1 MERKFKSGFV
11 TIIGRPNVG
20 KSTIINS
27 IVGERVSIIS
37 SKPQTTRN
45 SIKCIFTNNDF
56 QIVFIDTPGIH
67 KPKSKLGEFMVN
79 TASDS
84 LKGVDVV
91 MAIIDVSTEIG
102 TGDMYII
109 DMIRG
114 VDKPK
119 ILVLNKIDKI
129 AKGRLEKIV
138 AELSLHE
145 DSFDSIIPVSAK
157 EGSNMTELVA
167 EIVKFMPEGPRYF
180 PSEMYTDMPEKF
192 VVSELIREKIL
203 ELMEEEVPHGTAV
216 EIFSMKERDDKD
228 IFDIEATIYCE
239 RDSHKGIIIGKNG
252 TMLKKI
258 GSLARKDIED
268 LLHCQVNL
276 KLWVKTK
283 NNWRDSNTLLK
294 SLGYHN

>member
-1 MERKFKSGFV
+1 MDRKFKSGFV

-45 SIKCIFTNNDF
+45 SIKCIYTENDF

-67 KPKSKLGEFMVN
+67 KPKSKLGEYMVN

-84 LKGVDVV
+84 LKGVDLV

-102 TGDMYII
+102 TGDLYII
-109 DMIRG
+109 DLIREI
-114 VDKPK
+114 DKPK

-129 AKGRLEKIV
+129 TKNKLEHIV
-138 AELSLHE
+138 AQLSIHE
-145 DSFDSIIPVSAK
+145 DSFDSIIPISAK
-157 EGSNMTELVA
+157 EGSNMEVLIS
-167 EIVKFMPEGPRYF
+167 EIVKFLPEGPKYF
-180 PSEMYTDMPEKF
+180 PSDMYTDMPEKF
-192 VVSELIREKIL
+192 IVSELIREKIL
-203 ELMEEEVPHGTAV
+203 ELMEEEIPHGTAV
-216 EIFSMKERDDKD
+216 EIFSMKERDEKS

-239 RDSHKGIIIGKNG
+239 KESHKGMIIGKG
-252 TMLKKI
+252 GSMLKKI
-258 GSLARKDIED
+258 GTMAREDIEA
-268 LLHCQVNL
+268 LLDCKVNL
-276 KLWVKTK
+276 KLWVKPK

-294 SLGYHN
+294 SLGYHK

>member
-1 MERKFKSGFV
+1 MDRKFKSGFV

-45 SIKCIFTNNDF
+45 SIKCIYTNSDF

-79 TASDS
+79 TANDS

-91 MAIIDVSTEIG
+91 LAIIDVSTEIG
-102 TGDMYII
+102 TGDNYVI
-109 DMIRG
+109 DLVRH

-119 ILVLNKIDKI
+119 ILILNKIDKI
-129 AKGRLEKIV
+129 SKSKLEHIV
-138 AELSLHE
+138 AELTLHE
-145 DSFDSIIPVSAK
+145 DTFDSIIPVSAL
-157 EGSNMTELVA
+157 EGTNMKELVT

-192 VVSELIREKIL
+192 IVSEIIREKIL

-216 EIFSMKERDDKD
+216 EIFSMKERDDKE

-252 TMLKKI
+252 AMLKKI
-258 GSLARKDIED
+258 GTMARKDIED

-283 NNWRDSNTLLK
+283 SNWRDSNNILK
-294 SLGYHN
+294 TLGYHN

>member
-1 MERKFKSGFV
+1 MDRKFKSGFV
-11 TIIGRPNVG
+11 TIVGRPNVG
-20 KSTIINS
+20 KSTIING

-37 SKPQTTRN
+37 NKPQTTRN
-45 SIKCIFTNNDF
+45 SIKCIYTNSDY

-67 KPKSKLGEFMVN
+67 KPKSKLGEYMVN
-79 TASDS
+79 SASDS

-91 MAIIDVSTEIG
+91 MAILDVSTEIG

-109 DMIRG
+109 DLVRNI
-114 VDKPK
+114 DKPK

-129 AKGRLEKIV
+129 KKNRLEQLV

-157 EGSNMTELVA
+157 EGSNMQELIS
-167 EIVKFMPEGPRYF
+167 EIVKYLPEGPRYF
-180 PSEMYTDMPEKF
+180 PAEMYTDMPEKF

-216 EIFSMKERDDKD
+216 EIFSMKERDEKD

-252 TMLKKI
+252 AMLKKI
-258 GSLARKDIED
+258 GTLARKDIEE
-268 LLHCQVNL
+268 LLHCPVNL

-283 NNWRDSNTLLK
+283 NNWRDSNSLLK
-294 SLGYHN
+294 TLGYHN

>member
-45 SIKCIFTNNDF
+45 SIKCIFTDSDF

-79 TASDS
+79 TANDS

-91 MAIIDVSTEIG
+91 LAIIDVSTEIG

-109 DMIRG
+109 DLIRN

-129 AKGRLEKIV
+129 TKTKLEHIV

-157 EGSNMTELVA
+157 EGNNMTELVA
-167 EIVKFMPEGPRYF
+167 EIVKNMPEGPRYF
-180 PSEMYTDMPEKF
+180 PAEMYTDMPEKF

-216 EIFSMKERDDKD
+216 EIFSMKEREDKD

-239 RDSHKGIIIGKNG
+239 RDSHKGILIGKNG
-252 TMLKKI
+252 AMLKKI
-258 GSLARKDIED
+258 GTMARKDIED

-283 NNWRDSNTLLK
+283 NNWRDSNSLLK

>member
-109 DMIRG
+109 DMIRA

-129 AKGRLEKIV
+129 TKGRLEKIV

-157 EGSNMTELVA
+157 DGLNMTELVA

-228 IFDIEATIYCE
+228 MFDIEATIYCE

-252 TMLKKI
+252 AMLKKI
-258 GSLARKDIED
+258 GTLARKDIED